1 MPTYPVTDQ
10 LWASSMG
17 NRKAPDE
24 ADGPRL
30 RHIWEQHIGEQSMM
44 RLRGEREAAT
54 LRIQTPLICG
64 HVGATRGAANVQLT
78 CIFMCTFCVCVRS
91 ATSAENWKAA
101 HASWLMCHGVM
112 LTSHAC
118 SSWHMAVEISH

>member
-1 MPTYPVTDQ
+1 VPTYPVTDQ

-78 CIFMCTFCVCVRS
+78 CIFMCTFCVCAQRHLRRKLESCSCVM
-91 ATSAENWKAA
+91 A
-101 HASWLMCHGVM
+101 HASW
-112 LTSHAC
+112 SHA
-118 SSWHMAVEISH
+118 HMHAHHGTWPWRYHTDT